1 MYSKGLGRDHRQKRQ
16 RPRPQPAVTT
26 GTATITTQ
34 QDQAPNIKSVACY
47 RPRLV
52 E

>member
-1 MYSKGLGRDHRQKRQ
+1 MYSKGLGRDHPQKRQ
-16 RPRPQPAVTT
+16 RPRPQLP
-26 GTATITTQ
+26 TATITTQ
-34 QDQAPNIKSVACY
+34 QNQAPNIKSVACY